1 MPTAEIN
8 RERLLQTFL
17 DLVRI
22 DSPSGEEEAVAQ
34 DVARRLEALGATTK
48 RDAFGNL
55 IGRLAGEG
63 EPILL
68 GTHLDT
74 VEPGRGIEPIIEG
87 DLVHTDGSTV
97 LGGDPKAGLAAILEG
112 LTAVIE
118 SALPHGAVEMVFSR
132 FEESGLEG
140 SQNLDYSLLTAKAGV
155 EFDGEGPVSNVTIA
169 APARA
174 RVDVTFSG
182 RGAHAGV
189 EPEKGLSAIQMAA
202 KFIEGYPQGR
212 LDGES
217 TGNIGLIEGGS
228 AINAVPE
235 TARVR
240 AEVRSRNGETYQA
253 LKAEI
258 EVLVAQ
264 VEAAFPEGKVEL
276 EMEDMFGG
284 YRLPQDAGAV
294 SLVSDAIRKIGL
306 KPAFIASGGATDANN
321 MAVHGIEM
329 AVVGLGGFDFHT
341 VRESLSI
348 ENMVDAARFC
358 VALLTQGE
366 DASPRSSPV

>member
-1 MPTAEIN
+1 MAESYSIN

-17 DLVRI
+17 DLVQI
-22 DSPSGEEEAVAQ
+22 DSPSGEEDAVARE
-34 DVARRLEALGATTK
+34 VARRLETLGATTE

-55 IGRLAGEG
+55 IARLAGEG
-63 EPILL
+63 KPILL

-74 VEPGRGIEPIIEG
+74 VEPGRGIRPIIDG

-97 LGGDPKAGLAAILEG
+97 LGGDPKAGLAAIIEG
-112 LTAVIE
+112 LTRTVE
-118 SALPHGAVEMVFSR
+118 SGLPHGAVEMVFSR
-132 FEESGLEG
+132 YEESGLEG
-140 SQNLDYSLLTAKAGV
+140 SQNLDYSLLTAKMGV
-155 EFDGEGPVSNVTIA
+155 EFDGEGPVSKVTVA

-174 RVDVTFSG
+174 RVDVTFKG

-202 KFIEGYPQGR
+202 KFIESYPQGR

-217 TGNIGLIEGGS
+217 TGNIGLIEGGT

-258 EVLVAQ
+258 QVLVAQ
-264 VEAAFPEGKVEL
+264 VEAAFPDGEVDL
-276 EMEDMFGG
+276 EIEDMFGG
-284 YRLPQDAGAV
+284 YRLPQDAGAIA
-294 SLVSDAIRKIGL
+294 LVAAAIRNIGL
-306 KPAFIASGGATDANN
+306 EPEFIASGGATDANN

-348 ENMVDAARFC
+348 QNMVDAARCC
-358 VALLTQGE
+358 VALLSHPESGT
-366 DASPRSSPV
+366 

>member
-1 MPTAEIN
+1 MPTSDIN

-34 DVARRLEALGATTK
+34 EVARRLEALGATTE
-48 RDAFGNL
+48 RDGFGNL

-63 EPILL
+63 EPVLI

-74 VEPGRGIEPIIEG
+74 VEPGRGIKPVIDG

-112 LTAVIE
+112 LTVIVE
-118 SALPHGAVEMVFSR
+118 SRLAHGAVEMVFTR

-140 SQNLDYSLLTAKAGV
+140 SQNLDYSLLTARTGV
-155 EFDGEGPVSNVTIA
+155 EFDGEGPVSKVTIA

-174 RVDVTFSG
+174 RVDVTFRG

-189 EPEKGLSAIQMAA
+189 EPEKGLSAVQMAA

-212 LDGES
+212 LDAES

-235 TARVR
+235 TAKVR

-258 EVLVAQ
+258 QVLVAQ
-264 VEAAFPEGKVEL
+264 VEAAFPEGKVDL
-276 EMEDMFGG
+276 EIEDMFGG
-284 YRLPQDAGAV
+284 YRLPQDAGAIA
-294 SLVSDAIRKIGL
+294 LVSDAIRKVGL
-306 KPAFIASGGATDANN
+306 EPEFIASGGATDANN
-321 MAVHGIEM
+321 MSVHGIEM
-329 AVVGLGGFDFHT
+329 AVVGLGGFDFH
-341 VRESLSI
+341 
-348 ENMVDAARFC
+348 
-358 VALLTQGE
+358 
-366 DASPRSSPV
+366 